1 MPGEVISRRI
11 TIDWSSTVDT
21 HGGIHILF
29 QLGRKSSKYT
39 ISEEYRDI
47 ALTSDSVEAIAPSTP
62 QTSTR
67 PRPVSVVSVPA
78 GMTSDS
84 TEV

>member
-62 QTSTR
+62 
-67 PRPVSVVSVPA
+67 RPVSVVSVPA